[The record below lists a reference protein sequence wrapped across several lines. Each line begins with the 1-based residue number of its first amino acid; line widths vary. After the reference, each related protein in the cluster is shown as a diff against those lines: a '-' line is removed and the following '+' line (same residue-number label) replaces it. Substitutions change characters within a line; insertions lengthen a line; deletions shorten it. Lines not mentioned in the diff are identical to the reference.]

1 MIRMSGEIIL
11 RTVNVTKK
19 FGGVTALDS
28 VSIDVEKS
36 KVSMLIGPNG
46 SGKSTLINVI
56 GGLIKP
62 DQGKILLGDMDIT
75 KLPPYKRFKLG
86 IVRTFQIPQPFASLS
101 VLENMLLANRTEYD
115 LDILDI
121 LFKQSWISR
130 ERKLVDKAFSILK
143 LLNIDHL
150 WDVPANQIS
159 GGQMKLLEIGRA
171 LMSDPQILLLD
182 EPVAGVNP
190 TLAHNIMEHIVTL
203 RDKLDL
209 TFLIV
214 EHRLDITLD
223 YVDRVYAMHQG
234 RIIAYG
240 TPDTVLKDPQVVEA
254 YLG

>member
-1 MIRMSGEIIL
+1 MNGETIL
-11 RTVNVTKK
+11 KTVNVVKK
-19 FGGVTALDS
+19 FGGLIALNNVS
-28 VSIDVEKS
+28 VDIEKS

-56 GGLIKP
+56 GGVLKP
-62 DQGKILLGDMDIT
+62 DKGKILLGNKDVT
-75 KLPPYKRFKLG
+75 KLPPHERFKLG
-86 IVRTFQIPQPFASLS
+86 IVRTFQIPKPFTSLS
-101 VLENMLLANRTEYD
+101 VLENMLLANRTGYD

-121 LFKQSWISR
+121 VLKQSWISK
-130 ERKLVDKAFSILK
+130 ERKLVDKAFNILR

-150 WDVPANQIS
+150 WDVRADQLS

-190 TLAHNIMEHIVTL
+190 TLAHNIMKHIVML

-214 EHRLDITLD
+214 EHRLDITLE

-240 TPDTVLKDPQVVEA
+240 TPDVVLKDPQVVEA